1 LRFCNPLREPRADR
15 ITKRGQAPDERV
27 IHVSRAAVSDRVRS
41 TRPLIRV
48 LLLPL
53 AAIAI
58 AMAGCGGS
66 DSTSGEASSTAS
78 TQEVTIQD
86 YLYEPAR
93 LTVTK
98 GTTIDFTNKDST
110 AHTATSTDSGTFES
124 GSIQPGKTGSITL
137 SRTGTFAF
145 YCTFHP
151 FMKGT
156 ITVEP

>member
-1 LRFCNPLREPRADR
+1 ME
-15 ITKRGQAPDERV
+15 
-27 IHVSRAAVSDRVRS
+27 S
-41 TRPLIRV
+41 TRSLAHV

-58 AMAGCGGS
+58 VLAGCGGS
-66 DSTSGEASSTAS
+66 DSTASESTSTPS
-78 TQEVTIQD
+78 TQVVTIQD

-93 LTVTK
+93 ITVTK

-110 AHTATSTDSGTFES
+110 AHTATSTDSGIFES

-137 SRTGTFAF
+137 NKTGTFAF
-145 YCTFHP
+145 YCAFHP

-156 ITVEP
+156 IEVEP